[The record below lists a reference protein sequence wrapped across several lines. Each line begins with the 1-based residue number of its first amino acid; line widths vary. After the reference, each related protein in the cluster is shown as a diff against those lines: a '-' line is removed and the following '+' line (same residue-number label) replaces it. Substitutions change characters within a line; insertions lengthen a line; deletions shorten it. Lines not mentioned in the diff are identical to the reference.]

1 MQDDLDASIIN
12 GLPLSRSLLTSLSA
26 CSSSKRE
33 DSLSADPMW
42 RTMVGRKPLGDP
54 TARLPV
60 PSQTQNAA
68 RLDCLSLTCSK
79 SGRST
84 YFLALVLEEGQNE
97 ITKPSS
103 LRQIA
108 ALGLSKDHAPR
119 CQAKRL
125 TPSCRSRLGT
135 AMPGRHLPRFSS
147 RTVTL
152 VSATQPNMGSKSPSS
167 SFGTSI
173 QHPLHSSENAP
184 PPPPRIEL
192 LRYTSTSL
200 LALRLVKIPLS
211 QGCLPAKS
219 PDEWQHQYRR
229 QCKLRRRP

>member
-108 ALGLSKDHAPR
+108 ALGLSKDHALR

-152 VSATQPNMGSKSPSS
+152 VSATQPKYG
-167 SFGTSI
+167 
-173 QHPLHSSENAP
+173 L
-184 PPPPRIEL
+184 
-192 LRYTSTSL
+192 
-200 LALRLVKIPLS
+200 KITFIVFWNIDTT
-211 QGCLPAKS
+211 PAAF
-219 PDEWQHQYRR
+219 
-229 QCKLRRRP
+229 L